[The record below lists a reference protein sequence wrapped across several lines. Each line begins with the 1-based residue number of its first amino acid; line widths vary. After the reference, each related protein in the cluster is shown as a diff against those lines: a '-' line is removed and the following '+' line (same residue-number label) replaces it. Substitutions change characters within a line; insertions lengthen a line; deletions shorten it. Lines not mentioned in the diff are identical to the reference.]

1 MVFERKKCYCKLWAI
16 EKSLCR
22 DYVKVESC
30 LVQELCLLKKK
41 YYCEPHSVT
50 SGHRPLTSSS
60 S

>member
-30 LVQELCLLKKK
+30 LVQELCLLKKNTIV
-41 YYCEPHSVT
+41 S
-50 SGHRPLTSSS
+50 LTQSQVDIAH
-60 S
+60 